1 MKKLIL
7 LFSILTTFT
16 NAQDTIT
23 TNHDTINVGGTAILS
38 GSTAHIT
45 YLWSP
50 SGQTTQNITVT
61 PIVTTR
67 YTRSRTTDGIVD
79 TGSVLVVVDTA
90 SPPIG
95 NIFIDSFNTNT
106 SSNWTQAG
114 TGTFT
119 FDTVNGNLLCSGG
132 TADFSKYIGYNK
144 WATCLEQHTITAYF
158 KITTTPSSTS
168 GGIWFG
174 IRSINP
180 KNRVSYACFYN
191 CTNVANWGG
200 HSFIYSNSNTLA
212 TTFVQRGLKSS
223 TGSIPH
229 LNDEIKITIT
239 RNFMKVTVQ
248 TINLTTHDTTS
259 TNVNDSLS
267 YPTTIA
273 GWNNTGYITIW
284 LNGGSQAVHSVDY
297 SSIAHK
303 NIKTLNVSASIGHGF
318 YASGY
323 TTTNRYTTIG
333 YTSGGTHE
341 VSAGGSDR
349 TWEVLAR
356 MPEILLQNPKY
367 LLLEIGCN
375 DIYYGGYTQ
384 AQVNTNY
391 DAIRNSIVGAGITII
406 HLYSTPFNGK
416 DITPI
421 NTHISSTW
429 GSDWFVDD
437 YTPLWSGS
445 GTSPNP
451 IYYSPDLI
459 HPNQLGHYTLGNG
472 IVTKYPIIK

>member
-7 LFSILTTFT
+7 LFSILSAFA
-16 NAQDTIT
+16 NAQDVIT
-23 TNHDTINVGGTAILS
+23 TNHDTINVGQSATLS
-38 GSTAHIT
+38 DTHVVSTS
-45 YLWSP
+45 YLWSN
-50 SGQTTQNITVT
+50 GATTQNIIVT
-61 PIVTTR
+61 PSATTR
-67 YTRSRTTDGIVD
+67 YSVTRTTEGVAD

-90 SPPIG
+90 SPQLG
-95 NIFIDSFNTNT
+95 SIFSDSFNTNT
-106 SSNWTQAG
+106 SANWTAAG
-114 TGTFT
+114 TSTFT

-191 CTNVANWGG
+191 CTNTAGWGG

-229 LNDEIKITIT
+229 LNDEIKITVT
-239 RNFMKVTVQ
+239 RNFMNVTVQ
-248 TINLTTHDTTS
+248 TINLTTHDTT
-259 TNVNDSLS
+259 TTTANDSLS

-273 GWNNTGYITIW
+273 GWNNTGYVTIW

-318 YASGY
+318 YAGGY
-323 TTTNRYTTIG
+323 TNANRYTTVG
-333 YTSGGTHE
+333 YTAGGTHE

-375 DIYYGGYTQ
+375 DIYYGGFSQ
-384 AQVNTNY
+384 AQINTNY
-391 DAIRNSIVGAGITII
+391 DAIRNAVVGAGITII
-406 HLYSTPFNGK
+406 HLYATPFNAK

-421 NTHISSTW
+421 NTHIASAWS
-429 GSDWFVDD
+429 SDWFVDD

-451 IYYSPDLI
+451 TYYSSDLI
-459 HPNQLGHYTLGNG
+459 HPNTLGHSTLANG
-472 IVTKYPIIK
+472 IVTKYSIIK